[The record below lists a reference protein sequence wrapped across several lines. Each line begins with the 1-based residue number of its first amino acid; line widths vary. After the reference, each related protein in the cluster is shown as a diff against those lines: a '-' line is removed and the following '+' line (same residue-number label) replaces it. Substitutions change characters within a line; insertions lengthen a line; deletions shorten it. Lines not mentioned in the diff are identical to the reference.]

1 MDLLAMLRENP
12 DLSDLLCDVCD
23 VAILPEVQTPQDEG
37 GHLTYNLS
45 GKTFAKAG
53 SGSEYILLEDG
64 SVGYW
69 GSEGEGG
76 RIADS
81 LEEFF
86 EFVVNCPYWMD
97 YLEEDEYQDKDD
109 LREFAQEIFENH
121 VESAKDSDFD
131 LPEAQQELAD
141 RLGIE
146 RKADATDLLMRF
158 YHCTTREPRL
168 ISTYAEEDG
177 STHSGTGSLFDF

>member
-69 GSEGEGG
+69 GS
-76 RIADS
+76 
-81 LEEFF
+81 
-86 EFVVNCPYWMD
+86 
-97 YLEEDEYQDKDD
+97 
-109 LREFAQEIFENH
+109 
-121 VESAKDSDFD
+121 
-131 LPEAQQELAD
+131 
-141 RLGIE
+141 
-146 RKADATDLLMRF
+146 
-158 YHCTTREPRL
+158 
-168 ISTYAEEDG
+168 
-177 STHSGTGSLFDF
+177 